1 MPYIRCDLQAG
12 VSDEQKAKLA
22 DAIARITHEKI
33 GSPIPY
39 IHVAINEIPG
49 PLFVESGERN
59 RVHQS
64 LKKNRLA

>member
-1 MPYIRCDLQAG
+1 MPYISCDLQAG
-12 VSDEQKAKLA
+12 VSDEQKERLA

-49 PLFVESGERN
+49 KLFVESGERD
-59 RVHQS
+59 RKHAS
-64 LKKNRLA
+64 LKSTG